1 MAIPRRAKDPKDT
14 WGAAHVAALF
24 ASYAFI
30 LLLLVW
36 FIR

>member
-14 WGAAHVAALF
+14 WGAAHLAALLT
-24 ASYAFI
+24 SYAFI
-30 LLLLVW
+30 LLLLVR